1 MKFLTFTKND
11 LKKSL
16 LVRKTSSDG
25 MDEIADRVF
34 LVSYD
39 LMGNEN
45 WQFLGLSNSLMKFE
59 FYWRR
64 EKIQLHFIFTLLGGA
79 TEGFMKAFMAFIKPF
94 EAPQKSVKIRGYIS
108 SRKQWFCLRNAIRTF
123 SRTFL
128 GINA

>member
-45 WQFLGLSNSLMKFE
+45 
-59 FYWRR
+59 
-64 EKIQLHFIFTLLGGA
+64 
-79 TEGFMKAFMAFIKPF
+79 
-94 EAPQKSVKIRGYIS
+94 
-108 SRKQWFCLRNAIRTF
+108 
-123 SRTFL
+123 
-128 GINA
+128 